1 VVGQFFTGFG
11 AEFTRTSNW
20 MGTIASPS
28 VAASLSPTSGESDAM
43 LFGRVA
49 GDVVTIVLGTAE
61 VGGGLTMAGG
71 GAAVGCGTTLCL
83 ASAPAAV
90 PGIAVATYRVG
101 TTASGAAG
109 LGENLGRFF
118 ATTQQDELNQT
129 DKQTQTSP
137 YGYPDNPSKPLLKVL
152 SGEEKENQVQVM
164 VIGTILKQVNGCIMI
179 EHIMTSL
186 IMIIVIQMV
195 TDTAYGQMDR

>member
-1 VVGQFFTGFG
+1 
-11 AEFTRTSNW
+11 

-137 YGYPDNPSKPLLKVL
+137 YGYPDNPSKPPAEGFEWRGK
-152 SGEEKENQVQVM
+152 GEP
-164 VIGTILKQVNGCIMI
+164 GTSNGNWYNPKTGEWLHYDRTHHDQPHYDYSDPNGNRYRIWPDGS
-179 EHIMTSL
+179 MTPK
-186 IMIIVIQMV
+186 
-195 TDTAYGQMDR
+195 